1 MLLIFAAAMGKHDGH
16 RVVWMIGT
24 LTVRVPGKPLQL
36 QGVATGAATDALPVE
51 TVS

>member
-1 MLLIFAAAMGKHDGH
+1 MLLIL
-16 RVVWMIGT
+16 RP
-24 LTVRVPGKPLQL
+24 PGKLTATEWFDDRDADGSRPGKQLQL